1 MVVTAGMLHVF
12 GEDVAELPM
21 VAISETNRWKRLL
34 RYPKVKKMVV
44 PVAEDV
50 KSTKIQKFA
59 EGIETNI
66 DINGSILKNIFV
78 RKGGGGASSAV
89 TFEDGFG
96 FSLSMEK

>member
-1 MVVTAGMLHVF
+1 MHGF
-12 GEDVAELPM
+12 G
-21 VAISETNRWKRLL
+21 I
-34 RYPKVKKMVV
+34 
-44 PVAEDV
+44 
-50 KSTKIQKFA
+50 A

>member
-1 MVVTAGMLHVF
+1 MLHVF

-44 PVAEDV
+44 PVNPP
-50 KSTKIQKFA
+50 